1 MNVDLGIWSK
11 LSRLILVL
19 LLLAT
24 LGAVAVWYFPLIE
37 KNEGFRKRKLLLEQ
51 QIKQAED
58 EQKRLKAALYSLEHD
73 PKTLERMA
81 REKLGYARSN
91 ETVVRF
97 ETVPAAPTN
106 PAPARR

>member
-24 LGAVAVWYFPLIE
+24 VVAVAVWYLPLIE
-37 KNEGFRKRKLLLEQ
+37 KNEGMRKKKLLLEQ

-81 REKLGYARSN
+81 REKLGYARTN

-97 ETVPAAPTN
+97 E
-106 PAPARR
+106 PAPPGTNAAAARR

>member
-24 LGAVAVWYFPLIE
+24 VAAVGVWYFPLIQ
-37 KNEGFRKRKLLLEQ
+37 KNEGFRKKKLLLEE

-58 EQKRLKAALYSLEHD
+58 EQKRLKASLYSLEHD
-73 PKTLERMA
+73 PRTLERMA
-81 REKLGYARSN
+81 REKLGYARTN
-91 ETVVRF
+91 ETVIRF
-97 ETVPAAPTN
+97 ETSATNAA
-106 PAPARR
+106 ARR

>member
-1 MNVDLGIWSK
+1 MNVDLGIWAK

-24 LGAVAVWYFPLIE
+24 VAAVAVWYFPLIE
-37 KNEGFRKRKLLLEQ
+37 KNEGFRKQKLRLEEE
-51 QIKQAED
+51 IKKAED
-58 EQKRLKAALYSLEHD
+58 DQKRLKASLYSLEHD
-73 PKTLERMA
+73 PRTLERMA

-97 ETVPAAPTN
+97 ETA
-106 PAPARR
+106 PAPATNSATARR